1 MAINAVL
8 ACIANNKRAIVLI
21 YTEGEEINYF
31 SFIFILLIL
40 LKQV

>member
-31 SFIFILLIL
+31 SFILLIL
-40 LKQV
+40 LKQL